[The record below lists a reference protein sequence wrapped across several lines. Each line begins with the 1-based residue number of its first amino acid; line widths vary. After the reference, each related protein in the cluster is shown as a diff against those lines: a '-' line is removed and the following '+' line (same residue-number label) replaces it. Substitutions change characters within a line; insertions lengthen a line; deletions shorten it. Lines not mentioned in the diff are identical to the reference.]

1 MMVLD
6 FLKPSDEFWVSIG
19 ILLGSLLVLLFFNLQ
34 NHVGLQL
41 SIQILCFAYCYIR
54 SVEFIN
60 NFLLQKTQDTELSFA
75 ASFFIPFFLILCL
88 GILNFS
94 ISLNFFTLFFIFDI
108 FFILIFFRFNE
119 INFNYRNLIF
129 GIFIASLL
137 SFISLFDEGRTPWS
151 SLQSIF
157 GVGYGDDF
165 RDAAIINSWVGFQS
179 ISHGIHGLTYHPYN
193 FLSVLFFSPFL
204 HDDNN
209 IFEIFFSF
217 SQIFCPAV
225 IIFGL
230 IKLIKLSSS
239 TLSRNWK
246 LLIFCF
252 VFTFAYFFSIQ
263 HSRSVFTASFL
274 MVSFIPLVISLW
286 INRNTQT
293 YSIILI
299 SFILPLLVLA
309 RVFHGLI
316 ALGIVAPLIFYRK
329 RKSEKVF
336 ILLSSLISSS
346 ILIFYYGSS
355 LRNASS
361 FDWLGPIRIIKD
373 AYDSIIVYDHA
384 LIEGSLGLIIGL
396 ILIFISLIF
405 LTDRKNLFKIDHPL
419 ILVIIFTIL
428 SLFIGSLKALGY
440 SDRWYLAL
448 PSIWIIFFIFL
459 NDDFRYLVKKN
470 FYGTLGFSLE
480 STSVKLLLVFLTMIS
495 YWDLISHKLELHRD
509 GASEK
514 FIYAKSLNMKLD
526 YGIANLIG
534 KNTNKYIKAIDGNSA
549 LYLHPDHE
557 YWDLHFSKPAVSSLY
572 FMAIHGF
579 PLFAGALDIDEPAYS
594 YPAAKSLDGLLVDFN
609 IFDDSNKLCQIAD
622 KIKIRNII
630 FNQSYESKFLR
641 LDCLNKEIEILEF

>member
-1 MMVLD
+1 MKILD
-6 FLKPSDEFWVSIG
+6 LLKPSDEFWVSMG
-19 ILLGSLLVLLFFNLQ
+19 IMLGSLLVLLYFNIQ

-41 SIQILCFAYCYIR
+41 AIQISCFAYCYIR
-54 SVEFIN
+54 SVELIN
-60 NFLLQKTQDTELSFA
+60 NFLLNTTKDTELSFA

-88 GILNFS
+88 GIFNFS
-94 ISLNFFTLFFIFDI
+94 IALNFFAFFFVLDI
-108 FFILIFFRFNE
+108 LLILIFFQFKE

-129 GIFIASLL
+129 GIFIACLL

-151 SLQSIF
+151 SIQSIF

-165 RDAAIINSWVGFQS
+165 RDAAIINSWKGFYS

-204 HDDNN
+204 NDSNN
-209 IFEIFFSF
+209 IFGIFFNF

-225 IIFGL
+225 LIFGL
-230 IKLIKLSSS
+230 IKLIKLSSLAS
-239 TLSRNWK
+239 SRNWK

-274 MVSFIPLVISLW
+274 MISFIPLVISLW
-286 INRNTQT
+286 TNRNTQT
-293 YSIILI
+293 YSTILV

-316 ALGIVAPLIFYRK
+316 ALGVLAPLFFYRK
-329 RKSEKVF
+329 RIFEKVF

-361 FDWLGPIRIIKD
+361 YDLLGPVRIIKD

-384 LIEGSLGLIIGL
+384 LIEGALGLIIGL
-396 ILIFISLIF
+396 VFIFTTLFFLI
-405 LTDRKNLFKIDHPL
+405 DRKNLLKINHPSIL
-419 ILVIIFTIL
+419 IIILTIL
-428 SLFIGSLKALGY
+428 SLCIGSIKALGY

-448 PSIWIIFFIFL
+448 PSIWMIFFISL
-459 NDDFRYLVKKN
+459 NDDFRNLVKQN
-470 FYGTLGFSLE
+470 FYLPFRFSLK
-480 STSVKLLLVFLTMIS
+480 STSIKLLIIFLTMIS
-495 YWDLISHKLELHRD
+495 YGDLISHKLELNQE

-514 FIYAKSLNMKLD
+514 FIYAKNHNKELNH
-526 YGIANLIG
+526 GVANLIG
-534 KNTNKYIKAIDGNSA
+534 LKAKKYIKAIEGNSA

-609 IFDDSNKLCQIAD
+609 IFDDLNKLCLIAD

-630 FNQSYESKFLR
+630 FNESYQSKFMK
-641 LDCLNKEIEILEF
+641 LDCLNNKIEIL